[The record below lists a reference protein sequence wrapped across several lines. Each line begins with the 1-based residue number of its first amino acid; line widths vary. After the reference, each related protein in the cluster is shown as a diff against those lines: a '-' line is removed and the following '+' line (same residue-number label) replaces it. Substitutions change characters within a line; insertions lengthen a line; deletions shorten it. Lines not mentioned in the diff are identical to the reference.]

1 MAAQAQDILSAV
13 DLTGDQATANV
24 GGEKVTAG
32 TDAMTSNP
40 NVVQQGVVPNLDDLL
55 HHYRRMA
62 DHIDGL
68 LQYAVENPITSD
80 DKKFQPFQ
88 DFIPM
93 TCPSLF
99 RATKYHSAHAETV
112 ISSIEY
118 DYGKYGSINA
128 DGVYNILDCFQPVK
142 KIMERYVLHESK
154 NSELAKDSHQKFGE
168 WFQDWYSVILLAS
181 NRFCSLNP
189 LTWSAYRRMQGY

>member
-1 MAAQAQDILSAV
+1 MAAQAQDILSTV

-40 NVVQQGVVPNLDDLL
+40 NAIQQGVVPNLEDLL

-68 LQYAVENPITSD
+68 LLYAVENPITSD

-88 DFIPM
+88 DFIPVIKLTRLFINKISRINNSGPCPLSRM
-93 TCPSLF
+93 SLDDLSVPIPSNEISLCTCRDRHLEH
-99 RATKYHSAHAETV
+99 R
-112 ISSIEY
+112 I
-118 DYGKYGSINA
+118 
-128 DGVYNILDCFQPVK
+128 
-142 KIMERYVLHESK
+142 
-154 NSELAKDSHQKFGE
+154 
-168 WFQDWYSVILLAS
+168 
-181 NRFCSLNP
+181 
-189 LTWSAYRRMQGY
+189 